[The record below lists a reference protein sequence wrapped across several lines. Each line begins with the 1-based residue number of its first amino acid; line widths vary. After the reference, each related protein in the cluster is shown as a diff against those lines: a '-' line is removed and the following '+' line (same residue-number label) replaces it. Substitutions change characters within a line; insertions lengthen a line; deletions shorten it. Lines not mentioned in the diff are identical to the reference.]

1 LPSDQLLLVQLDGKA
16 QMSLQRLRRILDSTF
31 TVLVDSSAAT
41 IQRVQKKIDARA
53 GAFQAKNKTA
63 PPTKTPTIVASLAGF
78 PSVTIRPIDFL
89 RKIGDLT
96 TPSDVNMASL
106 SASWATRRYFWAIA
120 EPRGRTRRFRLS
132 DDARAMDFH
141 QKTLLSDE
149 FGIGFGGLLME
160 RLFNAGLAI
169 DVSAAL
175 QNPGQFQNVVQSGSA
190 QPDYLM
196 WDPAPNTPYYVVE
209 CKGCQTSRDATMGQ
223 IRRGLE
229 QVPSLIL
236 RAGGRPV
243 VTLVV
248 ASHMQA
254 SKTTVYIIDP
264 PDTPPDD
271 TDPGER
277 QPPNERIRKNTWR
290 INNPEEFARTAQS
303 TNAAK
308 LLNWVGQF
316 ESASRLLAR
325 IRRTER
331 RTEARPDL
339 PLTRRRVA
347 DLYYYGRRLA
357 LFPELGYPRLRIFLG
372 IHEDV
377 LARARTSVGEAG
389 HPTDIPLANTILP
402 HTTEDPNVSVGK
414 DGTCLLVEGV

>member
-1 LPSDQLLLVQLDGKA
+1 MP
-16 QMSLQRLRRILDSTF
+16 LQRLRRILDSNF

-41 IQRVQKKIDARA
+41 IQRVQTKINARA
-53 GAFQAKNKTA
+53 ATFQAKNKTA
-63 PPTKTPTIVASLAGF
+63 PQTKNPTIVASVAAV

-96 TPSDVNMASL
+96 TPSQVNMSSL

-120 EPRGRTRRFRLS
+120 EPVHQSPRFRLS

-160 RLFNAGLAI
+160 RFFNAGTVI
-169 DVSAAL
+169 DISAAL
-175 QNPGQFQNVVQSGSA
+175 QNPVQYQNVMQSGSA

-196 WDPAPNTPYYVVE
+196 WDPTPNSPYYVVE
-209 CKGCQTSRDATMGQ
+209 CKGCQTSRNATMGQ

-229 QVPSLIL
+229 QVPSLVFG
-236 RAGGRPV
+236 AGGRPV
-243 VTLVV
+243 VTLVI

-264 PDTPPDD
+264 PDSPSDEKD
-271 TDPGER
+271 TGER
-277 QPPNERIRKNTWR
+277 EPPTERISKNTWR
-290 INNPEEFARTAQS
+290 INNPEEFARTVQS
-303 TNAAK
+303 TSEAK

-316 ESASRLLAR
+316 DSAARLVAK

-331 RTEARPDL
+331 RTEVRPDL
-339 PLTRRRVA
+339 PLTRRRIS
-347 DLYYYGRRLA
+347 DLEYYGTRLA
-357 LFPELGYPRLRIFLG
+357 LFPDLRYPRLRIFQG
-372 IHEDV
+372 VREDV
-377 LARARTSVGEAG
+377 LAKARASVGEAD
-389 HPTDIPLANTILP
+389 HPLNKPTQNTTLA

-414 DGTCLLVEGV
+414 DGRCLIIEGI